1 MAEVVAGCRR
11 VFTVSAVTH
20 TWVPFDWES
29 LEDEPPVTASLCG
42 LLYPGHTHLFSG
54 EPDSGKSWLA
64 AWICAELVASGD
76 TVIWVDLEQSPRV
89 LHERLRALGLEAE
102 EIAERFVLLSPQEP
116 LAEDIARAVDALVA
130 TRRPRLVVVDS
141 MIGLVSL
148 HGYSSNDGG
157 DIEALYRDVLSR
169 FRACG
174 AALVVLDHL
183 PKDRENRGQFAIG
196 SERKVGVVDVHV
208 RVACVEPFARGRS
221 GRLRLQTMKDRFG
234 WLPRGE
240 LGIVDV
246 RSDRASGRLEMEV
259 KLVASGAAAST
270 EKWKPTAMMEKVS
283 RLLESAAPE
292 QLPKNRILSAGL
304 GRRAY
309 VEQALDVLVEEG
321 YLRRSIGAR
330 NAVMH
335 ELQQPYRDATVAK
348 GSDGAHSCSHT
359 PPPGD
364 DSREKWVADLA
375 AEGCGWTEIE
385 DQLGD
390 LEDDERTRLLG
401 VFLAA

>member
-1 MAEVVAGCRR
+1 AARRVRAGHRPCRVRARAPADRVRGVGCGDGRSALSGGRSRPRPRPDLGHRRGRRTSAHLAATLKGGRGGMAEVVAGCRR

-76 TVIWVDLEQSPRV
+76 TVIWVDLEQSPRL

-169 FRACG
+169 FRA
-174 AALVVLDHL
+174 
-183 PKDRENRGQFAIG
+183 
-196 SERKVGVVDVHV
+196 
-208 RVACVEPFARGRS
+208 
-221 GRLRLQTMKDRFG
+221 
-234 WLPRGE
+234 
-240 LGIVDV
+240 
-246 RSDRASGRLEMEV
+246 
-259 KLVASGAAAST
+259 
-270 EKWKPTAMMEKVS
+270 
-283 RLLESAAPE
+283 
-292 QLPKNRILSAGL
+292 
-304 GRRAY
+304 
-309 VEQALDVLVEEG
+309 
-321 YLRRSIGAR
+321 
-330 NAVMH
+330 
-335 ELQQPYRDATVAK
+335 
-348 GSDGAHSCSHT
+348 
-359 PPPGD
+359 
-364 DSREKWVADLA
+364 
-375 AEGCGWTEIE
+375 
-385 DQLGD
+385 
-390 LEDDERTRLLG
+390 
-401 VFLAA
+401 